1 MKDLIRDST
10 FGQLVRLVTRNKVFL
25 YPEEKDSEV
34 WKKYVNKEKSANM
47 ATYGQTSIP
56 EDEDEKDNNEQ
67 PARNNSPSRSQ
78 SSSSTAID
86 ESSNVN
92 EVSGKPIDQEKGKD
106 SHVVDWYGADDPEV
120 RATLLR

>member
-25 YPEEKDSEV
+25 YPEEKDSEL

-47 ATYGQTSIP
+47 ATYGQTSVP
-56 EDEDEKDNNEQ
+56 ENEGEKDNDRQ
-67 PARNNSPSRSQ
+67 SARDRSPRRSQ

-86 ESSNVN
+86 ESNNVN

-106 SHVVDWYGADDPEV
+106 SHVVDWYGPDDPEV
-120 RATLLR
+120 RIALLQ